1 MNKWVLGLGGLVV
14 LGLAIVGWQ
23 MLQSGPEVASQSNAS
38 KSPDASTQTAGAPI
52 VSVKVPAQL
61 SANAEMGKK
70 FFEVKCVACH
80 GENAAGQDRVA
91 PPLVHKI
98 YEPSHHSDAAF
109 VLAAE
114 RGVRAHHWKFGN
126 MPPIEGLTQGDVK
139 WIATYVRE
147 LQRENG
153 IN

>member
-1 MNKWVLGLGGLVV
+1 MNKWVLGIGGLVV
-14 LGLAIVGWQ
+14 LGLAFVGWQ
-23 MLQSGPEVASQSNAS
+23 MLQSGPEVASQNNALES
-38 KSPDASTQTAGAPI
+38 SDTSTQTAGSPL
-52 VSVKVPAQL
+52 VTVKVPAQL
-61 SANAEMGKK
+61 SANAELGKM

-80 GENAAGQDRVA
+80 GENAAGQDGVA

-126 MPPIEGLTQGDVK
+126 MPPIEGLTQGEVK
-139 WIATYVRE
+139 MIATYVRE